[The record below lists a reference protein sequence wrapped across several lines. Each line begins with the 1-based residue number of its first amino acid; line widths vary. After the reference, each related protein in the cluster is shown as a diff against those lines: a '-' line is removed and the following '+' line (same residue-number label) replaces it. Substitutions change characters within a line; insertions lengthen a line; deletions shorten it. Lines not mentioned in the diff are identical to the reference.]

1 VLQCALCGALKST
14 DTENVLEPLLLFFS
28 CADEPVLNCFYCV
41 FTVCTYSQTSP
52 TFLWKG
58 RKSVPGSVAAAASAL
73 VPGAAA
79 SASNGKGRLVKEVTG
94 GQSLPLRISR
104 SAPAIVAPSPKRLKS
119 TQAQWMA
126 AAAAAA
132 SGMLVW
138 QVDGVDV
145 PVAPPAWDPASSSA
159 LLCFQIAA
167 HNSYVSALE
176 TRKVAE
182 AVAAM
187 AEAIAVL
194 SANQKDRSE
203 AVAVEVGA
211 GVGAGVGA
219 DVGAS
224 DADVDADAG
233 AESDVDVDKV
243 DFTAKKS
250 RRVDEHKEATAAA
263 AASDAEDEIV
273 VVPLQPASKY
283 GVHRRQSGRRIA
295 AAKGEGGSVSE
306 YTACGIRKPRIQSLR
321 SYLITKL
328 HTLFLAP
335 DCADDVFHSLNVRIA
350 FFESVVMRVGKVGQ
364 ADAQTLL
371 KEEFMVPAT
380 SDGSKPSPK
389 KLTPFI
395 GKALN
400 NVHYNLKEFI
410 VRAWAE
416 ATGYDGTKAEAGRF
430 LNGRRYVMESVGR
443 RGVLMAYLAAV
454 SHCGGDADH

>member
-1 VLQCALCGALKST
+1 MGESCEPRLELELSCSREACSSVYSVARSSVLTRKTCF
-14 DTENVLEPLLLFFS
+14 NRS
-28 CADEPVLNCFYCV
+28 CSSSPVLMSWYLIA
-41 FTVCTYSQTSP
+41 FTVCLLCVPTARPASPSFGKVASRSQ
-52 TFLWKG
+52 
-58 RKSVPGSVAAAASAL
+58 GSVAAAASAL

-79 SASNGKGRLVKEVTG
+79 SASNGKGSLVKEVTG
-94 GQSLPLRISR
+94 GQPLPLRISR

-119 TQAQWMA
+119 TQAQLMA

-194 SANQKDRSE
+194 SANQKHRSK
-203 AVAVEVGA
+203 AAAVEVGA

-219 DVGAS
+219 DVGAA

-233 AESDVDVDKV
+233 AESNVDVDKV
-243 DFTAKKS
+243 DFLAKKR

-273 VVPLQPASKY
+273 GVPRQPAAKKY
-283 GVHRRQSGRRIA
+283 GVRRRQYGRRVA
-295 AAKGEGGSVSE
+295 AAKGEGGAVSE
-306 YTACGIRKPRIQSLR
+306 YTACGIRKPRIQSLC
-321 SYLITKL
+321 SYLIRKL
-328 HTLFLAP
+328 HTLFFAP

-371 KEEFMVPAT
+371 V
-380 SDGSKPSPK
+380 
-389 KLTPFI
+389 
-395 GKALN
+395 
-400 NVHYNLKEFI
+400 
-410 VRAWAE
+410 
-416 ATGYDGTKAEAGRF
+416 
-430 LNGRRYVMESVGR
+430 
-443 RGVLMAYLAAV
+443 AYLLNIWILGPVAPL
-454 SHCGGDADH
+454 SGQYSRGGLN